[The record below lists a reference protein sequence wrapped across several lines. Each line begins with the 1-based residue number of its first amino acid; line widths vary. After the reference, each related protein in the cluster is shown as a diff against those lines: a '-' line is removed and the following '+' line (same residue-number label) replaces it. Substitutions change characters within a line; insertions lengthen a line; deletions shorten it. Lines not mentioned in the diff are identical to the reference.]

1 MQQIAR
7 GKLRPV
13 FLSHSLLRLHSW
25 NTNNCRKLAKA
36 IDRNMQES
44 KVLALLLCAFLPAAA
59 AQNGASSRPSL
70 SLPGCPDKC
79 GDVLIP
85 YPFGIGAH
93 CAATNLSSYFN
104 LICNDD
110 MLHPPRPTLG
120 NITGY
125 VEVTNIS
132 LETGE
137 IRVLIPVSYICFTSN
152 TKYDRVTL
160 GYELM
165 QISPFRPSPSR
176 NRFTVIGC
184 NTLGIISGYKDTT
197 SQYVTGCYSYCES
210 INSTSDGA
218 LCAGMGCCEVA
229 IPANLT
235 AVGAIFEMNQS
246 RVWNFNPCFYAM
258 AAEVGWYSFRQQDL
272 RDHLGLINRTAPGGS
287 PAIVDWAI
295 RNGSCPEDGHKP
307 PSDYACKSANSYCMA
322 SSNGPG
328 YLCQCS
334 DGYEGNPYIL
344 NGCQGKRNYLI

>member
-1 MQQIAR
+1 M
-7 GKLRPV
+7 
-13 FLSHSLLRLHSW
+13 RLPS
-25 NTNNCRKLAKA
+25 
-36 IDRNMQES
+36 S
-44 KVLALLLCAFLPAAA
+44 SGSAFLPAAA

-287 PAIVDWAI
+287 PLSSIGPLGTAHALRMDTSHQAITHARVQIAI
-295 RNGSCPEDGHKP
+295 AWLQAMVLGI
-307 PSDYACKSANSYCMA
+307 YANAQM
-322 SSNGPG
+322 
-328 YLCQCS
+328 
-334 DGYEGNPYIL
+334 DMRVIHTF
-344 NGCQGKRNYLI
+344 